1 MSFIQRKIKVVFSY
15 GTGMNGDGPPRVYQ
29 ITDHRTICMAEVTGD
44 LGMGQLNLRIYGLSD
59 SLMNELA
66 QVGKTP
72 QVFRRNSV
80 VVSAGNDVDGLSQVY
95 AGTIIQAYADFGGM
109 PEVCF
114 NVTAS
119 VGGIHAAI
127 PISALSY
134 PGNADA
140 AVILGFLAKIMQVGF
155 EPNGVS
161 VILRDRYYKGTA
173 LEQVKA
179 CIRDANVEWN
189 GLENNILAVWPKHS
203 MRPGRISL
211 ISPETGLVGYPT
223 YNALG
228 MTLTTVYNPAI
239 RFGTL
244 VEVDSHLPVPGG
256 MVEMI
261 KNNQYKVI
269 KMNHGLMSE
278 VPGGAWFTQLTLVI
292 PGLVVSGK

>member
-1 MSFIQRKIKVVFSY
+1 
-15 GTGMNGDGPPRVYQ
+15 
-29 ITDHRTICMAEVTGD
+29 MAEVSGD
-44 LGMGQLNLRIYGLSD
+44 LGMGQLNLRVYGMSD

-72 QVFRRNSV
+72 QVVRRNSV

-95 AGTIIQAYADFGGM
+95 AGTIIQAYADFSGM

-119 VGGIHAAI
+119 VGGFQAVMTIDA
-127 PISALSY
+127 SSY

-140 AVILGFLAKIMQVGF
+140 AVILGNLAKQIGAEF
-155 EPNGVS
+155 EPNDVS
-161 VILRDRYYKGTA
+161 VILRDRYYKGAA
-173 LEQVKA
+173 LEQIKT
-179 CIRDANVEWN
+179 CIRDADIEWN
-189 GLENNILAVWPKHS
+189 GLENNILAVWPKHGL
-203 MRPGRISL
+203 RPGRIPL
-211 ISPETGLVGYPT
+211 ISPDTGLVGYPT

-244 VEVDSHLPVPGG
+244 VDVASHLPVPSG

-269 KMNHGLMSE
+269 KMNHSLMSE
-278 VPGGAWFTQLTLVI
+278 VPGGAWFTQLTLII